1 MPQVLR
7 VVVPRVVV
15 PRVAAPRVAVP
26 RVAALPRPFASATLR
41 YCCRVVQMVLAISL
55 RSRHWLRLITRLSL

>member
-1 MPQVLR
+1 MPQVLC
-7 VVVPRVVV
+7 VVV
-15 PRVAAPRVAVP
+15 PRVAALRVVVLRVVVP
-26 RVAALPRPFASATLR
+26 RVAALPRPFASSAAR